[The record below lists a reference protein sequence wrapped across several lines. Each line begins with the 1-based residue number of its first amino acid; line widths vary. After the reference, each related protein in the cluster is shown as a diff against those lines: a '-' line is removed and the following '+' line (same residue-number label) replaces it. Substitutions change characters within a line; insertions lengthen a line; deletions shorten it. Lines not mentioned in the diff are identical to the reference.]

1 MKDEPIRRLFQTKAL
16 DTGNTRVVAS
26 TPDVD
31 RYGDI
36 VAAPWRLENF
46 AANPVIPWGHDYA
59 QPPVGRAT
67 TVGIEDGN
75 LVAEIEWDDH
85 ESNPL
90 GQLVASQF
98 RRGMLSTVSVG
109 FYPGMSTPRSALPED
124 DPRRSERGM
133 IHTDNELL
141 EISAVT
147 IPANPNATVRGLSAD
162 APELELLREWT
173 ALGFEGHLR
182 ETLIRLLSEDAA
194 IRRMIESMFLTHSLV
209 EPSVPDPAP
218 DDGFWDD
225 KS

>member
-1 MKDEPIRRLFQTKAL
+1 MPQDTPLHRLFQTRAL
-16 DTGNTRVVAS
+16 DSGNTRVIAS

-36 VAAPWRLENF
+36 VAGPWRLENF
-46 AANPVIPWGHDYA
+46 KANPVIPWGHCYS
-59 QPPVGRAT
+59 QPPIGRA
-67 TVGIEDGN
+67 VDIGIEEGI
-75 LVAEIEWDDH
+75 LVAEIEWDDDPM
-85 ESNPL
+85 NPL

-109 FYPGMSTPRSALPED
+109 FYPGTSTPRSSLPED
-124 DPRRSERGM
+124 DPRRAERGM
-133 IHTDNELL
+133 VHTDNELL

-147 IPANPNATVRGLSAD
+147 IPANPNATARDLSIG

-182 ETLIRLLSEDAA
+182 ETLIRLLSEDPA
-194 IRRMIESMFLTHSLV
+194 IRRAV
-209 EPSVPDPAP
+209 EALALAQPAAPAP
-218 DDGFWDD
+218 FLDPRPDFWDG